1 MKKFQ
6 TPELEVVMFDV
17 ADVITTSGLQGG
29 NGTVLPDDDF
39 GG

>member
-17 ADVITTSGLQGG
+17 ADVITTSIGG
-29 NGTVLPDDDF
+29 NGTQLPDDEF
-39 GG
+39 NP